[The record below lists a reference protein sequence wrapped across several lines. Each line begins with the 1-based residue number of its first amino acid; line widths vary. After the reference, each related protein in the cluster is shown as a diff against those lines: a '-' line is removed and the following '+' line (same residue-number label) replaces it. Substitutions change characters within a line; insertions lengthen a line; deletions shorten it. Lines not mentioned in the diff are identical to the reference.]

1 MAKPAEPTLTFSV
14 AGVPKPQPRPK
25 AQVRRIGGRSMAHIY
40 TPSTGCKEWRDAV
53 AAGCRLAFRDEPLT
67 AGMRVRIVV
76 YTPRPQRLCKK
87 SSPEGPVP
95 MIETG
100 KGDADNY
107 AKAVLD
113 AIEGILFVN
122 DAQVYSLKCDKF
134 YAAKGCR
141 PGAVVKVWV
150 NEEGR
155 DG

>member
-1 MAKPAEPTLTFSV
+1 MAEPTLTFSV

-25 AQVRRIGGRSMAHIY
+25 AQVRRMGTRSMAHIY

-76 YTPRPQRLCKK
+76 YAPRPQRLCRKL
-87 SSPEGPVP
+87 SPEGPVP

-107 AKAVLD
+107 AKSVLD

-122 DAQVYSLKCDKF
+122 DAQVHTLTVSKM
-134 YAAKGCR
+134 YAGKGCR
-141 PGAVVKVWV
+141 PGAVVAVWV
-150 NEEGR
+150 DEEVR
-155 DG
+155 DV